1 MIDFK
6 YRTEDI
12 RLEEIK
18 PLFVETIQDRQII
31 SSLESSNPT
40 IIVGSRGVGKS
51 FLLRMAEVELLESF
65 DTLKRLPVYVS
76 FSKSSLVQSTNP
88 NAFYHWMLARICSRI
103 IRTLKKRGLLA
114 VVPRSVS
121 LLAGGST
128 EMEPE
133 DNVKIEKMVIQFEES
148 WKNPSQNV
156 DITQLPSI
164 DDFKDAIEDLCESL
178 SIRSISL
185 LIDEAAHVFLP
196 EQQRAFFTL
205 FRDIRSPYLTCNAA
219 VYPAVTYFG
228 DTFQVEHDATVLDL
242 DRDIMASDYIENMR
256 EIVMKQTDD
265 STLLRHIEQNGENFA
280 ILAYAASGNP
290 RIFLKTLARAD
301 KLTSTQIDSVIRGY
315 YRQDI
320 WKEHSSLADKYEA
333 YKVLVDWGRDFME
346 NYVLPDLS
354 KKNKDYLEKEKYST
368 CFFWIHRDSPHFI
381 KESLRLLSYSG
392 IVNIH
397 SKGMKATRGEIGT
410 RYIVNLG
417 CLFSLESLPA
427 KTAFAIAKNL
437 TIKRMSE
444 FGMNH
449 PSYKGLLDAAPII
462 TSQQMPAILSKQLL
476 KNISVLDLP
485 EWQLTK
491 LRSINL
497 VTIKDIVE
505 STESKLKEIKY
516 IGDVRSRR
524 MRNAAISAV
533 YEYLSG

>member
-12 RLEEIK
+12 RLDEIK
-18 PLFVETIQDRQII
+18 PLFVETSQDRQII
-31 SSLESSNPT
+31 SALKSSNPT

-51 FLLRMAEVELLESF
+51 FLLRMAEIELLDEF
-65 DTLKRLPVYVS
+65 DKLKRLPVYVS

-103 IRTLKKRGLLA
+103 VRTLKKRGLLA
-114 VVPRSVS
+114 VVPKSVS

-128 EMEPE
+128 ELEPE
-133 DNVKIEKMVIQFEES
+133 DNVEIEKMVIQFEES

-156 DITQLPSI
+156 DISQLPTV
-164 DDFKDAIEDLCESL
+164 DDFKDAIEDLCEHL
-178 SIRSISL
+178 NIRAITL
-185 LIDEAAHVFLP
+185 LIDEAAHVFMP

-205 FRDIRSPYLTCNAA
+205 FRDIRSPYITSNAA
-219 VYPAVTYFG
+219 VYPAVTYYG
-228 DTFQVEHDATVLDL
+228 DSFQAEHDATVLEL
-242 DRDIMASDYIENMR
+242 DRDIMAPNYVDNMR
-256 EIVMKQTDD
+256 EIVIKQTDD
-265 STLLRHIEQNGENFA
+265 STLLRNIEQNGENFA
-280 ILAYAASGNP
+280 ILAYASIGNP
-290 RIFLKTLARAD
+290 RIFLKTLSRAE
-301 KLTSTQIDSVIRGY
+301 KLSSTQIDTVIREY

-320 WKEHSSLADKYEA
+320 WKEHSSLAEKYEA
-333 YKVLVDWGRDFME
+333 YKVLIDWGRDFME

-354 KKNKDYLEKEKYST
+354 KKTKDYLEKEKNST

-381 KESLRLLSYSG
+381 KEALRLLSYSG

-417 CLFSLESLPA
+417 CLFSYESSPA
-427 KTAFAIAKNL
+427 KSAYAIAKNL
-437 TIKRMSE
+437 SVKRMSE

-449 PSYKGLLDAAPII
+449 SAYKGLLDNAPTI
-462 TSQQMPAILSKQLL
+462 SSAQMPQILSSQLA
-476 KNISVLDLP
+476 KDISVLDLP
-485 EWQLTK
+485 EWQISG
-491 LRSINL
+491 LRSIGLN
-497 VTIKDIVE
+497 TIKNIVE
-505 STESKLKEIKY
+505 STESTLKRIKY
-516 IGDVRSRR
+516 IGDIRSRR